1 MDGVHSGESRKPNNT
16 VFKTKT
22 VSNGCVALNK
32 ESAFNPLTIVEE
44 ARWATETRKTIAGK
58 ECGEMLKDLMTLR
71 EITVAEMEWQSGIPE
86 STLKRLRA
94 GQEASVA
101 QIIAIAVTLQL
112 PPMVSSELLT
122 ANGISL
128 EHNSNKNNVYRLIL
142 DSCYKMSIEQVNAVL
157 AASGC
162 EPLRMAC

>member
-1 MDGVHSGESRKPNNT
+1 MDGAHSGESRKPNNT
-16 VFKTKT
+16 VFKNKT
-22 VSNGCVALNK
+22 VSNGYVAPNK
-32 ESAFNPLTIVEE
+32 ESAIEPLAIMEE
-44 ARWATETRKTIAGK
+44 ARWATETRKVIAGK

-71 EITVAEMEWQSGIPE
+71 KITVAEMEWQSGIQE

-94 GQEASVA
+94 GQEASVV

-128 EHNSNKNNVYRLIL
+128 EHNSNKNNVYRLIF
-142 DSCYKMSIEQVNAVL
+142 DSCYKMSIK
-157 AASGC
+157 
-162 EPLRMAC
+162 